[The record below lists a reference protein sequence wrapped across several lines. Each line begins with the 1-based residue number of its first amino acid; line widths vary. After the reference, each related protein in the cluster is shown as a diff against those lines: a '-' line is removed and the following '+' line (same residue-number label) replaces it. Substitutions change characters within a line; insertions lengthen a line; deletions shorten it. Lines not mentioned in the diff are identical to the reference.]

1 MELHAYAGILRR
13 WWMLVVVPLVVI
25 GGYGLA
31 TYRRPA
37 TTYGASVRFTASL
50 APTVSG
56 QGFDPTYYSWLT
68 SEYIVGSLAD
78 WIKTGSFAQAVSDEL
93 ARQGT
98 TISATEVQAAL
109 SSDYVRSQL
118 ILIVNSGS
126 ADDTAAIAD
135 AAIKVLQTRN
145 AEAFP
150 QLGGVNAAVTALD
163 TPNVGPSV
171 PGLRA
176 LVDLPIR
183 LGLGLAVGLALAFAA
198 HTLDPYVRTR
208 DDLARLGLAVL
219 AEIPKK

>member
-1 MELHAYAGILRR
+1 MELRQYFNIARR
-13 WWMLVVVPLVVI
+13 WWWLILLPAVVI

-31 TYRRPA
+31 TYQRPP
-37 TTYGASVRFTASL
+37 TTYGTTVHFTASL
-50 APTVSG
+50 PPTVKG

-78 WIKTGSFAQAVSDEL
+78 WIKTGSFAQDVADEL
-93 ARQGT
+93 AKQGKPV
-98 TISATEVQAAL
+98 AAPVVQGSLA
-109 SSDYVRSQL
+109 SDYVRSQL
-118 ILIVNSGS
+118 NLIVTSDS
-126 ADDTAAIAD
+126 TETTYDIAT

-163 TPNVGPSV
+163 APNVGVSS
-171 PGLRA
+171 PGLRS
-176 LVDLPIR
+176 LVDLPSR

-198 HTLDPYVRTR
+198 HYFDPFLRTKEDVTQLDLT
-208 DDLARLGLAVL
+208 VL